1 MDAKAID
8 VLMDHA
14 RHEWSEIHHIESQRA
29 GLTNILLVIESGAV
43 ALVIQG
49 NYALVT
55 LPICG
60 LLLVCGTIGLLA
72 TKKYYERFKFAE
84 TRLTETY
91 RRIDELCSGA
101 GLLDALRK
109 ANMKHNASSDLAV
122 LGYHLKR
129 LRLYKIWIVLHAI
142 FVVASVVLGII
153 VLFRHGA

>member
-8 VLMDHA
+8 ILTELA
-14 RHEWSEIHHIESQRA
+14 REEWSEIHHIESQRA

-43 ALVIQG
+43 ALVVQG
-49 NYALVT
+49 NYSLVT

-91 RRIDELCSGA
+91 RRIDKICSDA
-101 GLLDALRK
+101 GLLDTLRA
-109 ANMKHNASSDLAV
+109 ANMKHNASGDLEV
-122 LGYHLKR
+122 LSYHLKR
-129 LRLYKIWIVLHAI
+129 LRLYTIWILLHVI
-142 FVVASVVLGII
+142 FVVASVVLGTI
-153 VLFRHGA
+153 VLFHHQR